1 MLRNRRSRAAAV
13 WWAPLNFAMAREPLV
28 DLPTHR
34 VTNQPPPLLDYD
46 VMQGDAA
53 LREAVAREGA
63 GWAEERLQR
72 LGQAAGSARF
82 IEAGFLAN
90 EHPPRLR
97 TFDRFGQ
104 RIDEVEFHPAYHEL
118 MALGIEHRL
127 PMLPWAEPR
136 AGAHV
141 THAAMVYLLSQAE
154 GGVLCPLV
162 MTYAVVPALRHQPD
176 VADAWLPR
184 LLEGQYDPRCI
195 PAPDKRGV
203 TFGMAMTE
211 KQGGSDVRANATQAT
226 PLGKRGPGQEYL
238 LRGHKWF
245 CSAPMCDAF
254 LTLANTSEGLSCFL
268 VPRWRPDGT
277 RNRFFIQRLKDKLG
291 NRSNASSEIEYDD
304 TFAVMVGQEGRGVRT
319 IIEMV
324 HHTRLDAAVA
334 PVALMRQAVTQ
345 AIHHARHRKAFGRRL
360 VDQPLMRAVLAD
372 LALEVEAGVALVMR
386 VARSFDEAEQDP
398 TAARLSRLAT
408 AFTKYWC
415 NKRAPGHVYEALE
428 CLGGAGYVEES
439 MMPRLYREAPLNSIW
454 EGSGNVICLDVLR
467 AIQRDPECLQALLEL
482 LRPACQA
489 ETRVAD
495 LVADAGALLSDR
507 DNLELRARQL
517 TQSLALAF
525 QAAILMEHAPSR
537 VAEAFVAA
545 RIGSRGAQA
554 YGALPPGIDL
564 DLLIERATP
573 AAMG

>member
-1 MLRNRRSRAAAV
+1 MV
-13 WWAPLNFAMAREPLV
+13 GPEPTMARAPLV

-46 VMQGDAA
+46 VMAGDAA

-63 GWAEERLQR
+63 DWAEEKLHR
-72 LGQAAGSARF
+72 LGHAVGSARY

-90 EHPPRLR
+90 ENPPRLR
-97 TFDRFGQ
+97 TFDRYGQ
-104 RIDEVEFHPAYHEL
+104 RIDEVEFHPAYHQL
-118 MALGIEHRL
+118 MGLGMEYRL
-127 PMLPWAEPR
+127 PSLPWAEPR

-141 THAAMVYLLSQAE
+141 THAAMVYLLGQAE
-154 GGVLCPLV
+154 GGVLCPQV
-162 MTYAVVPALRHQPD
+162 MTYAAVPALRHQPD
-176 VADAWLPR
+176 VAESWLPK
-184 LLEGQYDPRCI
+184 LLEGEYDPRCI
-195 PAPDKRGV
+195 PAGEKRGV
-203 TFGMAMTE
+203 TIGMAMTE
-211 KQGGSDVRANATQAT
+211 KQGGSDVRANETRATAV
-226 PLGKRGPGQEYL
+226 GKGGPGQEYR

-254 LTLANTSEGLSCFL
+254 LTLAQTSAGKDGLSCFL
-268 VPRWRPDGT
+268 VPRWCPDGT
-277 RNRFFIQRLKDKLG
+277 RNRFFIQRLKNKLG
-291 NRSNASSEIEYDD
+291 NRSNASSEIEYDE
-304 TFAVMVGQEGRGVRT
+304 TWAVMVGEEGRGVRT

-334 PVALMRQAVTQ
+334 PVSLMRQALTQ
-345 AIHHARHRKAFGRRL
+345 AIHHTRHRHAFGRRL
-360 VDQPLMRAVLAD
+360 ADQPLMKAVLAD

-386 VARSFDEAEQDP
+386 VARSFDEAEHDP
-398 TAARLSRLAT
+398 AASKLSRLAT
-408 AFTKYWC
+408 AFTKYWT
-415 NKRAPGHVYEALE
+415 NKRAPGHCYEALE

-467 AIQRDPECLQALLEL
+467 AIQRDPECLQALFEL

-489 ETRVAD
+489 EARVAD

-517 TQSLALAF
+517 TQNLALAF
-525 QAAILMEHAPSR
+525 QASLLIKHAPSR
-537 VAEAFVAA
+537 VAEAFIAA
-545 RIGSRGAQA
+545 RIGGIGVHA

-573 AAMG
+573 ATRG

>member
-1 MLRNRRSRAAAV
+1 M
-13 WWAPLNFAMAREPLV
+13 EY
-28 DLPTHR
+28 R
-34 VTNQPPPLLDYD
+34 VP
-46 VMQGDAA
+46 
-53 LREAVAREGA
+53 
-63 GWAEERLQR
+63 
-72 LGQAAGSARF
+72 S
-82 IEAGFLAN
+82 
-90 EHPPRLR
+90 
-97 TFDRFGQ
+97 
-104 RIDEVEFHPAYHEL
+104 
-118 MALGIEHRL
+118 
-127 PMLPWAEPR
+127 LPWAEPR

-141 THAAMVYLLSQAE
+141 THAAMVYLLGQAE
-154 GGVLCPLV
+154 SGVLCPLV

-176 VADAWLPR
+176 VAEAWLPK
-184 LLEGQYDPRCI
+184 LLDGKYDSRCI
-195 PAPDKRGV
+195 PAAEKHGL

-211 KQGGSDVRANATQAT
+211 KQGGSDVRANETRAT
-226 PLGKRGPGQEYL
+226 PEGKGGPGQEYRL
-238 LRGHKWF
+238 NGHKWF

-254 LTLANTSEGLSCFL
+254 LTLAQTSEGPRTPNASDHDGAAMGGLSCFL
-268 VPRWRPDGT
+268 VPRWCPDGT

-291 NRSNASSEIEYDD
+291 NRANASSEIEYDD
-304 TFAVMVGQEGRGVRT
+304 TWAVMVGAEGRGVRT

-334 PVALMRQAVTQ
+334 PVALMRQALTQ
-345 AIHHARHRKAFGRRL
+345 AIHHARHRNAFGRLL
-360 VDQPLMRAVLAD
+360 VEQPLMKAVLAD

-386 VARSFDEAEQDP
+386 VARSFDEAEHDP
-398 TAARLSRLAT
+398 AAARLSRLAT
-408 AFTKYWC
+408 AFTKYWA

-467 AIQRDPECLQALLEL
+467 AIQRDPDCLQVVFEQ

-507 DNLELRARQL
+507 DNLELRARTL

-525 QAAILMEHAPSR
+525 QAALLMEHAPPR
-537 VAEAFVAA
+537 VAEAFIAA
-545 RIGSRGAQA
+545 RIGGTGVRA

-573 AAMG
+573 AWQG

>member
-1 MLRNRRSRAAAV
+1 
-13 WWAPLNFAMAREPLV
+13 MARAPLV

-46 VMQGDAA
+46 VMAGDAA

-63 GWAEERLQR
+63 DWAEGKLHR
-72 LGQAAGSARF
+72 LGHAAGSARI

-90 EHPPRLR
+90 ENLPKLR

-118 MALGIEHRL
+118 MGLGMEYRL
-127 PMLPWAEPR
+127 PSLPWADPR

-141 THAAMVYLLSQAE
+141 THAAMVYLLGQAE
-154 GGVLCPLV
+154 SGVLCPMV
-162 MTYAVVPALRHQPD
+162 MSYAVVPALRHQPD
-176 VADAWLPR
+176 VAEQWLPK
-184 LLEGQYDPRCI
+184 LLEGKYDPRCI
-195 PAPDKRGV
+195 PASEKHGL

-211 KQGGSDVRANATQAT
+211 KQGGSDVRANETRAT
-226 PLGKRGPGQEYL
+226 PRGKGGPGQEYRL
-238 LRGHKWF
+238 EGHKWF

-254 LTLANTSEGLSCFL
+254 LTLAQTKEGVSCFL
-268 VPRWRPDGT
+268 VPRWCPDGT

-291 NRSNASSEIEYDD
+291 NKANASSEIEYDD
-304 TFAVMVGQEGRGVRT
+304 TWAVMVGPEGRGVRT

-334 PVALMRQAVTQ
+334 PVALMRQALTQ
-345 AIHHARHRKAFGRRL
+345 AIHHTRHRKAFGKRL
-360 VDQPLMRAVLAD
+360 SEQPLMKAVLAD

-386 VARSFDEAEQDP
+386 VARSFDESEHDP
-398 TAARLSRLAT
+398 GAARLSRLAT
-408 AFTKYWC
+408 AFTKYWT

-467 AIQRDPECLQALLEL
+467 AIQRDPECLQALFEV
-482 LRPACQA
+482 LRPACEA
-489 ETRVAD
+489 EPRVAD

-507 DNLELRARQL
+507 DHLELRARQL
-517 TQSLALAF
+517 CQNLALAF
-525 QAAILMEHAPSR
+525 QAALLMKHAPSP
-537 VAEAFVAA
+537 VAEAFIAS
-545 RIGSRGAQA
+545 RISGVGVRA
-554 YGALPPGIDL
+554 YGALPSGVDL
-564 DLLIERATP
+564 DLLIDRAAPITR
-573 AAMG
+573 G